1 MNLHN
6 LKIISLYLMAGFYL
20 FGGINHF
27 RTPEF
32 YLPLIP
38 DYLPTPDLLNL
49 LAGIAEIVLAIG
61 LLIPN
66 TRKWAA
72 WGVIAMLLAFIPSHV
87 YFIQLG
93 SCIPDVLCAAEWMGW
108 VRLLLIQPLL
118 IAWAWIYT
126 RN

>member
-1 MNLHN
+1 MNLKN
-6 LKIISLYLMAGFYL
+6 LKILGLYLMAGFYL

-27 RTPEF
+27 RSPEF

-38 DYLPTPDLLNL
+38 DYLPAPDLLNL

-61 LLIPN
+61 LLIPQ
-66 TRKWAA
+66 TRKLAA

-87 YFIQLG
+87 YFIQIG

-108 VRLLLIQPLL
+108 VRLLLIHPLL
-118 IAWAWIYT
+118 IVWAWIYT
-126 RN
+126 QN

>member
-6 LKIISLYLMAGFYL
+6 LKIIGLYLMAGFYL

-66 TRKWAA
+66 TRNWAA
-72 WGVIAMLLAFIPSHV
+72 WGVIAMLLAFIP
-87 YFIQLG
+87 
-93 SCIPDVLCAAEWMGW
+93 
-108 VRLLLIQPLL
+108 
-118 IAWAWIYT
+118 
-126 RN
+126 

>member
-6 LKIISLYLMAGFYL
+6 LKILGLYLMAGFYL

-27 RTPEF
+27 LTPEF

-38 DYLPTPDLLNL
+38 DYLPAPDLLNI

-87 YFIQLG
+87 YFIQIG

-108 VRLLLIQPLL
+108 MRLLLIHPLL

-126 RN
+126 RK

>member
-6 LKIISLYLMAGFYL
+6 LKIIGLYLMAGFYL

-108 VRLLLIQPLL
+108 VRLLLIHPLL

-126 RN
+126 QN

>member
-1 MNLHN
+1 MNLQN
-6 LKIISLYLMAGFYL
+6 LKILGLYLMAGFYL

>member
-61 LLIPN
+61 LLIPQ
-66 TRKWAA
+66 TRKLAA

>member
-6 LKIISLYLMAGFYL
+6 LKIIGLYLMAGFYL

-32 YLPLIP
+32 YVPLIP
-38 DYLPTPDLLNL
+38 VYLPEPDLLNI

-61 LLIPN
+61 LLIPS

-87 YFIQLG
+87 YFIQLS

-108 VRLLLIQPLL
+108 IRLLLIHPLL

-126 RN
+126 RS

>member
-1 MNLHN
+1 MNLRN
-6 LKIISLYLMAGFYL
+6 LKTLGLYLMAGFYL

-27 RTPEF
+27 RSPEF

-38 DYLPTPDLLNL
+38 DYLPAPDLLNT
-49 LAGIAEIVLAIG
+49 LAGIAEIVLGIG

-72 WGVIAMLLAFIPSHV
+72 WGVIAMLLAFIPSHI
-87 YFIQLG
+87 YFIQIG
-93 SCIPDVLCAAEWMGW
+93 SCIPDVLCATEWMGW
-108 VRLLLIQPLL
+108 IRLILIHPLL
-118 IAWAWIYT
+118 IAWAWLYT

>member
-1 MNLHN
+1 
-6 LKIISLYLMAGFYL
+6 MAGFYL

-87 YFIQLG
+87 YFIQIG

-108 VRLLLIQPLL
+108 MRLFLIHPLL

-126 RN
+126 RK

>member
-1 MNLHN
+1 MNLKN
-6 LKIISLYLMAGFYL
+6 LKILGLYLMAGFYL

-27 RTPEF
+27 WTPEF

-38 DYLPTPDLLNL
+38 GYLPVPELLNI
-49 LAGIAEIVLAIG
+49 LAGMAEIVLGTG
-61 LLIPN
+61 LLIPYM
-66 TRKWAA
+66 RKWAA

-87 YFIQLG
+87 YFIQIG
-93 SCIPDVLCAAEWMGW
+93 SCIPDVLCAEEWMGW
-108 VRLLLIQPLL
+108 VRLLLIHPLL

>member
-6 LKIISLYLMAGFYL
+6 LKIIGLYLMAGFYL

>member
-6 LKIISLYLMAGFYL
+6 LKIIGLYLMAGFYL

-93 SCIPDVLCAAEWMGW
+93 SCIPDVLCAADWMGW

>member
-6 LKIISLYLMAGFYL
+6 LKIIGLYLMAGFYL

-38 DYLPTPDLLNL
+38 SYLPAPDLLNI